1 MARSAISKFG
11 RQASR
16 GSSSSSGRGSSS
28 SSITTSF
35 ATTTAT
41 RSLLSIG
48 MPWDGRDKLN
58 AGREDRK

>member
-28 SSITTSF
+28 STTTSF